1 MPTYI
6 ALANYTQ
13 KGIENIRESPKR
25 LDAFKEALK
34 KAKGELKSFHLT
46 MGRYDIV
53 VTYELPDDEAAARV
67 ALTLGAVGN
76 IRTETLRAFTEGE
89 FRSIVGA
96 VS

>member
-13 KGIENIRESPKR
+13 KGIENIKESPKR

>member
-6 ALANYTQ
+6 ALATYTQ
-13 KGIENIRESPKR
+13 KGVEDIKGSPKR
-25 LDAFKEALK
+25 LDAFKDALK
-34 KAKGELKSFHLT
+34 KANGELKSFHLT

-53 VTYELPDDEAAARV
+53 LIYELPDDEAAAKV
-67 ALTLGAVGN
+67 ALNLGSLGS

-89 FRSIVGA
+89 YRKIVGA